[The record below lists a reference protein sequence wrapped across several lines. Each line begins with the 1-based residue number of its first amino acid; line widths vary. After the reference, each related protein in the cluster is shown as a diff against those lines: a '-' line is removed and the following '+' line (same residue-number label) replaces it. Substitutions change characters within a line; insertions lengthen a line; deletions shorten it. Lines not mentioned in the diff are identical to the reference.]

1 MLTGSIELSLCGVLS
16 CCVCLLVS
24 FYVDVVISLLSTFF
38 SSLVLTFFF
47 IWGLEEWLGDSDAY
61 VLIGC
66 GVCHLKLEIS
76 RATCLLESMM
86 MMTMDASVFYMQL

>member
-16 CCVCLLVS
+16 CCVCLLVG
-24 FYVDVVISLLSTFF
+24 FCVDVVISLLSASS

-66 GVCHLKLEIS
+66 GVCHLKLEIPW
-76 RATCLLESMM
+76 ATCLLESMT
-86 MMTMDASVFYMQL
+86 MMTMHASAFYMQL